1 MFDAVKKFAV
11 NTTIGGV
18 DPSIQA
24 LSQSQAMVEFTP
36 EGTIVSANELF
47 CAAMGYG
54 QDEIIGKH
62 HSLFVGKDEKNT
74 GQYKAFWEA
83 LRAGIYQSKTFKR
96 FAKGQRPLWLQAI
109 YVPVKNRNGDV
120 FKVIKFATDI
130 TTTELKAIDAENKL
144 HALDKAQAI
153 IEFDLDGTIITANQ
167 NFLNATGYNLEEIE
181 GRHHRLFV
189 RADELN
195 SPEYTKFWA
204 DLAEG
209 QIKSGEFHRV
219 RKSGEDMWLQ
229 ASYNPV
235 LDRDGTVLKVV
246 KFATDITA
254 AKMRRAEYRG
264 KLSALDKAQAIIE
277 FDLDGNII
285 TANEN
290 FLAAVG
296 YDLAEIEGK
305 HHSLF
310 VTTEER
316 SSDSYRA
323 FWENLKHG
331 QFQSGEFRRSDKQ
344 GNVVWLQAT
353 YNPIF
358 GPDGKAFKV
367 VKFAT
372 DITAMVLKREETE
385 RVAALVDE
393 KLENIVQS
401 IRIAN
406 RKSDSASSA
415 SNETDAMVQTVA
427 AAAEELA
434 ASFQEIANSVGIARS
449 AVDNM
454 AEETGAADV
463 STQALS
469 EAAEAMNKIVTLI
482 DDIAAQIN
490 LLALNATIESARA
503 GEAGRGFAV
512 VASEVKNLAG
522 QVARATAQIND
533 EIERMQDVSGD
544 VISRLR
550 VINSAVGNVQNSVT
564 GIAGAIEEQTAV
576 TRDISANMGTAA
588 TAVADTNRNLRD
600 LSDNITVANEHAEE
614 GIALYRQLQG

>member
-54 QDEIIGKH
+54 RDEIIGKH
-62 HSLFVGKDEKNT
+62 HSLFVGDDEKKT
-74 GQYKAFWEA
+74 ERYKAFWEA

-195 SPEYTKFWA
+195 SAEYAKFWA

-331 QFQSGEFRRSDKQ
+331 QFQSGEFRRNDKQ